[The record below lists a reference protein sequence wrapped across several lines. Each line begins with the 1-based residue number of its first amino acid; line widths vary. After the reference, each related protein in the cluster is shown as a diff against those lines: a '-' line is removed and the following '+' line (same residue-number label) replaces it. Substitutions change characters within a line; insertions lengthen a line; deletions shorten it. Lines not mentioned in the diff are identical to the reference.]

1 MIVLPCTA
9 TSICRAWVGEC
20 VYGNVCARVGM
31 RARWGGWERR
41 TPRGGS
47 KKWLGKRRRHGGC
60 RKEEDASRGWGR
72 KKRGGAVRPLAA
84 ALSRRTRLF
93 FFRGGD
99 AHLGQVDASRL
110 VVCRLQ
116 AHREVRRGEVTRRV
130 ESRRVHRVVRAVR
143 FAVCFAVCFAVRS
156 ARCSARCSVHWNQFR
171 LSPARPR
178 SRRICVRRAGWA
190 GEKSGRW
197 SYGRGVLW
205 S

>member
-1 MIVLPCTA
+1 M
-9 TSICRAWVGEC
+9 GMC
-20 VYGNVCARVGM
+20 VREWECARVG
-31 RARWGGWERR
+31 GGTSHTE
-41 TPRGGS
+41 
-47 KKWLGKRRRHGGC
+47 
-60 RKEEDASRGWGR
+60 
-72 KKRGGAVRPLAA
+72 
-84 ALSRRTRLF
+84 
-93 FFRGGD
+93 RGGD
-99 AHLGQVDASRL
+99 PKVVGEEAASWRMPQGEGCVKGTGTQKRGLCGLSRPRSRVGRVFFFSAVRAAHLGQVDASRL